1 MFSQGQ
7 VIFGIIF
14 VIVFSIVII
23 KSYKKD
29 AESNKK
35 YYKGSFWMLF
45 AFIAFIM
52 SIAAIKFILG
62 Y

>member
-1 MFSQGQ
+1 MFSKGQ

-14 VIVFSIVII
+14 VIVFSVVII

-35 YYKGSFWMLF
+35 YYKGSFWVLF
-45 AFIAFIM
+45 AFIAFIL
-52 SIAAIKFILG
+52 SIAAIKFVLG